1 MNCAKLC
8 QRMTWRQLG
17 VAFGAALVTVIL
29 LVVLTG
35 YQPAVA
41 APTASPLGGQAKQTG
56 CYTREGVAS
65 AVTTQK
71 KCLTIYNGGVYD
83 FTVAKKWDLT
93 GHVGKHLCGKEYDKE
108 SIEQGPHPLAVIE
121 PFKVGV
127 LCGVASL
134 QPSPL
139 HGGQAS
145 KGGGVLPK
153 KILGM
158 SWLVFSAYLSLVFFV
173 LNFLTC
179 YAMPWATVKEPW
191 KGDRP
196 GKDKDDLLGAF
207 PLTHMHK
214 IWAWLAIFTLTLHG
228 LIGFSGVLLGKWY

>member
-17 VAFGAALVTVIL
+17 VAFGAAVVTVIL
-29 LVVLTG
+29 LIVLLG
-35 YQPAVA
+35 YRPASA
-41 APTASPLGGQAKQTG
+41 QKTS
-56 CYTREGVAS
+56 CYTREQVAS
-65 AVTTQK
+65 AVTTQN

-83 FTVAKKWDLT
+83 FTAAKKWDLT

-121 PFKVGV
+121 PFKVGS
-127 LCGVASL
+127 LCGTDSTPS
-134 QPSPL
+134 QPFP
-139 HGGQAS
+139 S
-145 KGGGVLPK
+145 KGVGILPK
-153 KILGM
+153 RILGM

-228 LIGFSGVLLGKWY
+228 LIGFSGVLLGKWF